1 METTRIVKC
10 RICGRWLTNP
20 KSVERGIG
28 PVCRARLLK
37 EYKTEEAEG

>member
-1 METTRIVKC
+1 MKSTRC
-10 RICGRWLTNP
+10 LICGRLLTNS

-37 EYKTEEAEG
+37 EYKTEEAEDSG